1 MESTATLIVR
11 EVAFWLTLARLD
23 QFLRKRATR
32 SKTRELV
39 WPSYSI
45 ATCRFASL
53 TAFRIVILTERMTA
67 RKRREPRIKRPG
79 DMSHGLATGGP

>member
-1 MESTATLIVR
+1 MESTTTLIVR

-45 ATCRFASL
+45 AYLPVRVPDSFPDRDLDGKDDRAE
-53 TAFRIVILTERMTA
+53 AAGTEDQTSR
-67 RKRREPRIKRPG
+67 
-79 DMSHGLATGGP
+79 